1 MSQLAENLRR
11 VMARLGLSVQD
22 VAKRCAL
29 DRRTVLGILDGRK
42 QPHAITIHR
51 LSAGLGVSSDEFYL
65 DASRLLYRN
74 LDQSTLPVVSQ
85 LVAAKPE
92 LFARWSEADF
102 AALHG
107 RVGAGG
113 APTFDGAIAAAEQ
126 VNRNREVHEKLAVLL
141 EGTRAELIRG
151 IVEVM
156 YAHLAADDSPP

>member
-1 MSQLAENLRR
+1 MSHLAENLRR

-22 VAKRCAL
+22 VAQRCAL

-42 QPHAITIHR
+42 QPHAITIHH
-51 LSAGLGVSSDEFYL
+51 LSTGLGVSADEFYL

-74 LDQSTLPVVSQ
+74 LDHRFPPVVSQ

-102 AALHG
+102 AALYG
-107 RVGAGG
+107 RVGARDP
-113 APTFDGAIAAAEQ
+113 PTFDGAIAAAEH
-126 VNRNREVHEKLAVLL
+126 VNRNREVHQKLAVLL

-151 IVEVM
+151 IVEVI
-156 YAHLAADDSPP
+156 YAHLEAGDSAS